1 MKNVISLTLD
11 AYKDK
16 DLPLT
21 IMINGNT
28 YYSQFALATAQ
39 TNWYEMGKEAG
50 MSMGASSGVNEMKLD
65 IEWNEGYEAGKS
77 KGYENGYKTAY
88 AEIEKKKHETWKVK

>member
-28 YYSQFALATAQ
+28 YYSQYSLATAQ

-50 MSMGASSGVNEMKLD
+50 MSMGASSGVNEMELD

-77 KGYENGYKTAY
+77 EGYDEGYKTAY
-88 AEIEKKKHETWKVK
+88 AEIEKKRHESWKVK

>member
-28 YYSQFALATAQ
+28 YHSQYALATAQ
-39 TNWYEMGKEAG
+39 TTWFEMGKAVG
-50 MSMGASSGVNEMKLD
+50 MNMGDSSGVNEIKLD
-65 IEWNEGYEAGKS
+65 IEWNEGYESGK
-77 KGYENGYKTAY
+77 KDGYENGYKTAY

>member
-1 MKNVISLTLD
+1 MSNVISLTLD

-39 TNWYEMGKEAG
+39 TTWFEMGKQHG
-50 MSMGASSGVNEMKLD
+50 MSLGDSSGVNEMELD
-65 IEWNEGYEAGKS
+65 IEWNEGYEAGK
-77 KGYENGYKTAY
+77 KEGYEEGYKEGMRSVLAF
-88 AEIEKKKHETWKVK
+88 